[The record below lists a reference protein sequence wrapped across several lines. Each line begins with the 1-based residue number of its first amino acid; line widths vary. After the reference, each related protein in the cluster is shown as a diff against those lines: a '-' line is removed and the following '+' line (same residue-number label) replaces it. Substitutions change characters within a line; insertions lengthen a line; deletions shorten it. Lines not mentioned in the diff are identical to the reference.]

1 MDSLVNKLKNK
12 VTYTLHEAVTDPNAD
27 QFAKEQKKNAP
38 PPAKDPVEEDDKDYF
53 DTTGGDPNSF
63 DMMRLLK
70 KTGNQMVRIVK
81 KGFIPLVV
89 LILSMYVANEMI
101 MYSPPIRLIFFIFT
115 FLICYSFKPF
125 MVILVMYYLF
135 KWGYSYYI
143 NELSKGPKVKIL
155 PTIFAL
161 LPLSTAI
168 PDSGFGAFFMYPF
181 TYPKNDADAIQLP
194 IIMKDYQESLKTA
207 FVYYDKV
214 KDLPFIAEGFKALEE
229 EIEHLHDIPPKPK
242 EEEAPMP
249 AVLEEKEAP
258 MTNVL
263 EEKEAPM
270 VNVLKKQNNKTQAL
284 SANNQSPPVYNQ
296 SLSANNQSPPAN
308 NQSPSANNQSPPA
321 YNQAPSANNQAPSA
335 NQTITSANA
344 SLNPESKEKAS
355 S

>member
-1 MDSLVNKLKNK
+1 MSIDSLVNKLKNK

-27 QFAKEQKKNAP
+27 QFAKEQMKNAP

-63 DMMRLLK
+63 DMVRLFK

-161 LPLSTAI
+161 LPLSTTI

-194 IIMKDYQESLKTA
+194 IIMKDYEDSLKTA

-214 KDLPFIAEGFKALEE
+214 KNLPFIAEGFKSLEE
-229 EIEHLHDIPPKPK
+229 EIEHLHDIPQKL
-242 EEEAPMP
+242 EETPMPNVLEEKEAPVVN
-249 AVLEEKEAP
+249 VLEEKEAP

-263 EEKEAPM
+263 
-270 VNVLKKQNNKTQAL
+270 KKQNNK
-284 SANNQSPPVYNQ
+284 SGNQTPAPNQ
-296 SLSANNQSPPAN
+296 TVP
-308 NQSPSANNQSPPA
+308 PPA
-321 YNQAPSANNQAPSA
+321 YNQTPA
-335 NQTITSANA
+335 
-344 SLNPESKEKAS
+344 LESKEPLS

>member
-1 MDSLVNKLKNK
+1 MSIDSLVNKLKNK
-12 VTYTLHEAVTDPNAD
+12 VNFKLHEAVNDPDAD

-38 PPAKDPVEEDDKDYF
+38 PPAKNPVEEDDKDYF

-81 KGFIPLVV
+81 KGFIPCVV
-89 LILSMYVANEMI
+89 LILSMYIANELI

-125 MVILVMYYLF
+125 MVILVMYYLC

-168 PDSGFGAFFMYPF
+168 PESGIGAFFMYPF
-181 TYPKNDADAIQLP
+181 TYPKNDADAQQLP
-194 IIMKDYQESLKTA
+194 IIMKEYQDSLKKA

-214 KDLPFIAEGFKALEE
+214 KNLPFISEGFKTLEE
-229 EIEHLHDIPPKPK
+229 EIEHLHDIPQKP
-242 EEEAPMP
+242 E
-249 AVLEEKEAP
+249 EEKEAP
-258 MTNVL
+258 MPKVL
-263 EEKEAPM
+263 EKTEQNEEKKEAPVPM
-270 VNVLKKQNNKTQAL
+270 VLKNEQKQNTEVRTNVA
-284 SANNQSPPVYNQ
+284 P
-296 SLSANNQSPPAN
+296 
-308 NQSPSANNQSPPA
+308 PPA
-321 YNQAPSANNQAPSA
+321 YNA
-335 NQTITSANA
+335 NQSAQSSPPPPAYNA
-344 SLNPESKEKAS
+344 NQSVSKEPS
-355 S
+355 SS